1 MNWINKIKKF
11 GESIKRNINKKFP
24 TKSERES
31 SAWTSCCKGPILKV
45 ELEENLFVCPH
56 CNKHHRISPVQRFE
70 MMFDSGNYEVLKTPI
85 IKDDPLSWTDTK
97 SYKDRLKEARKK
109 TKQDCAILVATG
121 KINGIDTTV
130 AASNFDFIGGSL
142 GASETEAIIYAID
155 HCIKN
160 KQAFVNVCA
169 SGGARM
175 YESLIALSGMTK
187 VTLAINELKS
197 NGLPYFVVYSNPV
210 AGGVTAS
217 MAMLG
222 DIQIAENKDCLIAFS
237 GRRVVQATVKEE
249 LPPEFQSASFCLKHG
264 MIDRIADRK
273 DLAKEI
279 GMLLSIL
286 LKKNS
291 GVNSE
296 NNEQSTENT
305 IPFTKT
311 AS

>member
-1 MNWINKIKKF
+1 VNWIKRIKKF
-11 GESIKRNINKKFP
+11 GESIKENLNKKFP
-24 TKSERES
+24 TRSERES
-31 SAWTSCCKGPILKV
+31 SPWTSCHGQPILKKD
-45 ELEENLFVCPH
+45 LEINLFVCPS
-56 CNKHHRISPVQRFE
+56 CNHHHRINPLQRFG
-70 MMFDSGNYEVLKTPI
+70 MLFDNGNYEVLKTPI
-85 IKDDPLSWTDTK
+85 VKDDPLSWVDTK
-97 SYKDRLKEARKK
+97 SYKDRLNEARKK

-121 KINGIDTTV
+121 KMNGINTTV

-160 KQAFVNVCA
+160 KQPFVNVCA

-197 NGLPYFVVYSNPV
+197 NCLPYFVIYSHPV

-217 MAMLG
+217 MGMIGNL
-222 DIQIAENKDCLIAFS
+222 QISEPNCLIAFS

-249 LPPEFQSASFCLKHG
+249 LPPDFQTAEFCLKHG
-264 MIDRIADRK
+264 MIDRITERK
-273 DLAKEI
+273 NLAKEI
-279 GMLLSIL
+279 GILLSIL

-291 GVNSE
+291 EVSSE
-296 NNEQSTENT
+296 NNEQ
-305 IPFTKT
+305 
-311 AS
+311 ASELSIQTREAS

>member
-1 MNWINKIKKF
+1 MNWINKIKKL
-11 GESIKRNINKKFP
+11 GESIKQNINKKFP
-24 TKSERES
+24 SKSEREN
-31 SAWTSCCKGPILKV
+31 SAWTSCHNTPVLKKD
-45 ELEENLFVCPH
+45 LEENLFVCPT
-56 CNKHHRISPVQRFE
+56 CNHHHRISPIQRFG
-70 MMFDSGNYEVLKTPI
+70 MLFDSGNYEILKTPI
-85 IKDDPLSWTDTK
+85 VKDDPLSWSDTK

-160 KQAFVNVCA
+160 KQPFVNVCA

-175 YESLIALSGMTK
+175 YESLIALSGMAK

-197 NGLPYFVVYSNPV
+197 NCLPYFVIYSMPV

-222 DIQIAENKDCLIAFS
+222 NLQISEPNCLIAFS

-249 LPPEFQSASFCLKHG
+249 LPPDFQTAEFCLKHG
-264 MIDRIADRK
+264 MIDRITERK
-273 DLAKEI
+273 NLAKEI
-279 GMLLSIL
+279 GILLSIL

-291 GVNSE
+291 EVNSE
-296 NNEQSTENT
+296 NNEQSSELSIQTRE
-305 IPFTKT
+305 